1 MRISTKAFVSFAFAA
16 ALITAQ
22 SNDAFAAAKR
32 GKDRQ
37 KEITRIKK
45 EAQRLQEKVNKL
57 RVKERQQELARIQKE
72 VLRIEQDVPPR
83 VRIVVAPI

>member
-45 EAQRLQEKVNKL
+45 EAQRLQEKVGGFKSEVQPRYDASVASSRRL
-57 RVKERQQELARIQKE
+57 RGVF
-72 VLRIEQDVPPR
+72 
-83 VRIVVAPI
+83 